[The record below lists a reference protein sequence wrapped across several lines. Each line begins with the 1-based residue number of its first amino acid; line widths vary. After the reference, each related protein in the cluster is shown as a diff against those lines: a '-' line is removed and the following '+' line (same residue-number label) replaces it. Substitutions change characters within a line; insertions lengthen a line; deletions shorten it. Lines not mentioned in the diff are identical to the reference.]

1 MAVVNAEYQFI
12 YVDVGTNGRI
22 SDGGVLKKTKFYK
35 RLDEGTLNIPP
46 PEKPT
51 PDSDPLP
58 FVYLDDEAF
67 TLRPDFLKP
76 YQQRELHN
84 HEKRIYNYR
93 MCRAR
98 RVVENAFG
106 ILAARFQIFHSAIDF
121 KSIEDINFVVLA
133 CCTLHNYLSCKSRQ
147 EYISPC
153 DSDTENQIADTIRT
167 GLRTNGI
174 LAPLQTT
181 RTGNSDNNAKKV
193 REDFVKYCNTT
204 GAVSW
209 QERMI
214 NI

>member
-1 MAVVNAEYQFI
+1 M
-12 YVDVGTNGRI
+12 
-22 SDGGVLKKTKFYK
+22 
-35 RLDEGTLNIPP
+35 
-46 PEKPT
+46 
-51 PDSDPLP
+51 
-58 FVYLDDEAF
+58 
-67 TLRPDFLKP
+67 
-76 YQQRELHN
+76 
-84 HEKRIYNYR
+84 
-93 MCRAR
+93 
-98 RVVENAFG
+98 
-106 ILAARFQIFHSAIDF
+106 
-121 KSIEDINFVVLA
+121 
-133 CCTLHNYLSCKSRQ
+133 HNYLSCKSRQ

-153 DSDTENQIADTIRT
+153 DSDTENQIAGTIRT